1 MKCLRCGKESKYEF
15 CRDCKEDKHRAWAI
29 ISQNK
34 KKLKN
39 LLDYNILEPE
49 LFTKFIL
56 YTDNI
61 RKRWETYME
70 FVNKRHCKL
79 FKFITW
85 ATMLASVLLSLYSIS
100 SLVIIN
106 I

>member
-1 MKCLRCGKESKYEF
+1 MKCMRCGKESKWEL
-15 CRDCKEDKHRAWAI
+15 CRECKEVKHRAGAI

-39 LLDYNILEPE
+39 LIEWNILEPE
-49 LFTKFIL
+49 KFSKFIL

-61 RKRWETYME
+61 IKEWKIYME
-70 FVNKRHCKL
+70 FVKEKHYTI

-85 ATMLASVLLSLYSIS
+85 TSVVFSVLLSLYSIS
-100 SLVIIN
+100 SLVILYI
-106 I
+106 